1 MSLYE
6 FWEAAHEALRNGKLI
21 HMSLVVDQTKG
32 SPGTTA
38 ARMFV
43 TSDGVRYGTI
53 GGGVMEKR
61 VLDEAVASLN
71 QDPLPKPRLR
81 QLRHRADSSDQSSGL
96 ICGGTQTNLELALSP
111 NQHLELIARIV
122 TSAVSGLGSVRCTSE
137 GLELSDKLV
146 EAVKLNQKDEDWE
159 VCMPLFN
166 RRRVAVFGGG
176 HCGVALANAM
186 QRLDYEVTI
195 LDSRSDISTTE
206 GLAKSIKLIVTDYE
220 VAAAC
225 VDHPNYTVA
234 IVMTHSMDTDLKALL
249 GLIDKGFDWIG
260 LMGSQVKIAHIR
272 QKLILKGY
280 SDLQIAQIVAPVGI
294 DINSDTPEEI
304 AISIAA
310 KILLKRESN
319 CQHKINLW

>member
-1 MSLYE
+1 MSLSD
-6 FWEAAHEALRNGKLI
+6 FWQAAHEALSNGKRI

-43 TSDGVRYGTI
+43 TNDGVRYGTI
-53 GGGVMEKR
+53 GGGVMESR
-61 VLDEAVASLN
+61 VLEEAVSSLN
-71 QDPLPKPRLR
+71 QELLPKPRLR

-96 ICGGTQTNLELALSP
+96 ICGGTQTNLEIALSP
-111 NQHLELIARIV
+111 ELHLELVAQIAA
-122 TSAVSGLGSVRCTSE
+122 SAVSGLGSVGCTSD
-137 GLELSDKLV
+137 GLKVTDKLV
-146 EAVKLNQKDEDWE
+146 ETVKINQNGEAWE
-159 VCMPLFN
+159 VSFPLLN

-195 LDSRSDISTTE
+195 LDSRSNISTTE
-206 GLAKSIKLIVTDYE
+206 GLAKSIKCIVTDFE
-220 VAAAC
+220 RAAAC

-234 IVMTHSMDTDLKALL
+234 IVMTYSMDTDVKALL
-249 GLIDKGFDWIG
+249 GLLDKGFEWIG

-272 QKLILKGY
+272 QKLLSESF
-280 SDLQIAQIVAPVGI
+280 SDLQISQIVAPVGI
-294 DINSDTPEEI
+294 EFNSDTPEEI

-310 KILLKRESN
+310 KILLERESKK
-319 CQHKINLW
+319 QYRV